1 MNAHPDAMQP
11 ALPRSYLF
19 VPGNRPER
27 FDKASASGADAVI
40 VDLEDAVPPDQK
52 GTARAAVAGWLS
64 ADRPVVLRIN
74 AAGTPWFDADLALCR
89 DHANGIAGIML
100 SKAERVDD
108 LARLEGLAPLLPL
121 IESALG
127 FDNLRAIC
135 GTPGVQ
141 RLCFG
146 SIDFQL
152 DLGIPGEGEAL
163 LYFRSQLVLMS
174 RLAGLAAPVDGV
186 TANVSDVELA
196 RGDALR
202 ARQLG
207 FGAKLCI
214 HPRQVEPVNAA
225 FGPSAG
231 ELAWARRVI
240 VAGRDAAGAAVSLD
254 GVMVDRP
261 VMLQAQALLQRAGE
275 IS

>member
-1 MNAHPDAMQP
+1 MSTV
-11 ALPRSYLF
+11 LPRSYLF

-27 FDKASASGADAVI
+27 FDKALASGADAVI

-52 GTARAAVAGWLS
+52 DTARMTVAGWLS
-64 ADRPVVLRIN
+64 PEKPVVLRIN

-89 DHANGIAGIML
+89 DPANGIAGIML
-100 SKAERVDD
+100 SKAERVED
-108 LARLEGLAPLLPL
+108 LARLDGTAPLLPL

-135 GTPGVQ
+135 SAPGVH

-146 SIDFQL
+146 SIDFQH
-152 DLGIPGEGEAL
+152 DLGIPGEGDAL

-186 TANVSDVELA
+186 TANLSAVELA
-196 RGDALR
+196 RSDALR

-207 FGAKLCI
+207 FGSKLCI
-214 HPRQVEPVNAA
+214 HPHQVELVNAA
-225 FGPSAG
+225 FGPSAD

-240 VAGRDAAGAAVSLD
+240 VAARDAAGAAVSLD

-261 VMLQAQALLQRAGE
+261 VVLQAQALLQRAGE